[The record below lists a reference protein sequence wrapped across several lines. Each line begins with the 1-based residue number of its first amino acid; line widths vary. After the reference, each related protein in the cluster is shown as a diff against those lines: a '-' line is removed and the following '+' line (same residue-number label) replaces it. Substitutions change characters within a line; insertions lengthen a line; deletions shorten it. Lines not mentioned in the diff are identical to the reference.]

1 MWTDRI
7 ERKGIEIASR
17 HVSEGEGKGTYIL
30 LTILLRASGWSWV
43 RQSPPAGAAA
53 LGSTPPA
60 AATAAGSAPCVGRQL
75 AAPSM
80 ACGPAACLALS
91 LLEFDWWIGRI
102 CWATKDRR
110 LLYGEQQ
117 LQEEEE
123 SRRAGGEKKLRKAT
137 RRE

>member
-80 ACGPAACLALS
+80 ACGFGS
-91 LLEFDWWIGRI
+91 I

-110 LLYGEQQ
+110 LLYGKQQ

-123 SRRAGGEKKLRKAT
+123 SRRAAGGG
-137 RRE
+137 RRN